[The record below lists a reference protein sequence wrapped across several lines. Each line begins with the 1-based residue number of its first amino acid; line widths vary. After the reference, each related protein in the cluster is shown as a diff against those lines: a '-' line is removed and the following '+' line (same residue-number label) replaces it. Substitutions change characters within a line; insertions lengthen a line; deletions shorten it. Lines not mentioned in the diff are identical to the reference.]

1 LLQRSQGVPSAL
13 RLDTTLPTLRERS
26 VQWLLDGY
34 RAINKPEII
43 KQAFASCHAGT
54 LFNLSF
60 ESLSSRNAL
69 QRLRDVQ
76 RNEPDLWEQIVTRQ
90 YQLPEQRAVEE
101 PPFTDNTD
109 GADRSDVTVEAVAKH
124 IADGNQDMPTGYSLD
139 HDGSLIT
146 RNQSAVYESE
156 ITLDAQAEVS
166 NTGEE
171 AGVPHFGR
179 GKRTRT
185 ANTLYNNFWSH

>member
-1 LLQRSQGVPSAL
+1 MSISLTAKKSRCAASTL

-34 RAINKPEII
+34 RDINKLEII

-90 YQLPEQRAVEE
+90 YQLPEQRAIEE
-101 PPFTDNTD
+101 PPFTDDTG
-109 GADRSDVTVEAVAKH
+109 GADGSDVTVEAVAKH
-124 IADGNQDMPTGYSLD
+124 ISDGDQDVPAICSL
-139 HDGSLIT
+139 
-146 RNQSAVYESE
+146 
-156 ITLDAQAEVS
+156 
-166 NTGEE
+166 
-171 AGVPHFGR
+171 
-179 GKRTRT
+179 
-185 ANTLYNNFWSH
+185 